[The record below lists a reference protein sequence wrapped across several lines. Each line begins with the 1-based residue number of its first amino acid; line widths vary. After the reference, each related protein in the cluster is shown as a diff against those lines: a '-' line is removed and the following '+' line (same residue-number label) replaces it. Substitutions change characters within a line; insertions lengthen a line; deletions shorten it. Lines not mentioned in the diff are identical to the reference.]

1 VENLADG
8 AGADSL
14 ATLTDGEL
22 GALLESDGVDQ
33 LDREGHVVA
42 RHNHLDVSRKR
53 DAAGD
58 IGGPEEEL
66 RTIAV

>member
-1 VENLADG
+1 MENFADG
-8 AGADSL
+8 ASADSL

-33 LDREGHVVA
+33 FDGEGHVVT
-42 RHNHLDVSRKR
+42 RHNHLDIGRKR
-53 DAAGD
+53 DAASD
-58 IGGPEEEL
+58 IGGAEEEL